1 MPRMSADSPG
11 KGPSANTDFRANV
24 LVVDGEVRSAQEL
37 VASLKEAGHEV
48 IWARDGEAGYN
59 VLDSVEPINV
69 MISELNAHHIDG
81 MRLLQISK
89 KRNPEICVIMI
100 TKEPEMELA
109 TEAMRQGAYDFQTKP
124 LNLKKII
131 AVIERGLSHQKLA
144 GELTELRKRMD
155 HRYGFADIIGGS
167 AGMIR
172 VFERI
177 KQVAD
182 AKTTVLICGET
193 GTGKELVAKAIHH
206 NSNRKDHPFV
216 MLNCAALAEGLIE
229 SELFGHER
237 GAFTGALTER
247 TGRFEIADGGTL
259 FLDEVGE
266 MPLSTQAKLLRVLQ
280 EREFER
286 VGGNT
291 TIKVDVRVLAAT
303 NRNLAELVAQGKTRE
318 TLYYRLNV
326 ARIEVPPL
334 RDRKQ
339 DIPLLV
345 DSFIREFNEA
355 NNRHVTGIT
364 RGAMDSLLQY
374 DWPGNVRELKNVV
387 EGMVVFCP
395 GKRLLEVGD
404 LPLHLRQQDT
414 RLRAMPARVGMS
426 MSEIERTAIQETLK
440 HVGHDK
446 QKAAEMLDIGL
457 RTLYRKIKE
466 YEIG

>member
-1 MPRMSADSPG
+1 MAANSTDRDSIG
-11 KGPSANTDFRANV
+11 NTNFRANV
-24 LVVDGEVRSAQEL
+24 LVVDGDVHGAQDL
-37 VASLKEAGHEV
+37 VSSLEETGHKV

-81 MRLLQISK
+81 MRLLRIAK
-89 KRNPEICVIMI
+89 KRNPQICVIMI

-109 TEAMRQGAYDFQTKP
+109 TEAMREGAYDFQTKP
-124 LNLKKII
+124 LILERII

-144 GELTELRKRMD
+144 VELTELKKRMN

-167 AGMIR
+167 RGMIR
-172 VFERI
+172 VFDRI

-182 AKTTVLICGET
+182 ARTTVLISGET

-206 NSNRKDHPFV
+206 NSNRRDCPFV
-216 MLNCAALAEGLIE
+216 MLNCAALAEGVIE
-229 SELFGHER
+229 SELFGHEK
-237 GAFTGALTER
+237 GAFTGAVTER
-247 TGRFEIADGGTL
+247 QGRFEIADGGTL

-266 MPLSTQAKLLRVLQ
+266 LPLSTQAKLLRVLQ

-291 TIKVDVRVLAAT
+291 SIKVDVRVLAAA
-303 NRNLAELVAQGKTRE
+303 NQDLAELVSEGKYRE
-318 TLYYRLNV
+318 PLYYRLNV
-326 ARIEVPPL
+326 AKIEVPPL
-334 RDRKQ
+334 RERKQ

-345 DSFIREFNEA
+345 DAFIKEFNKD

-364 RGAMDSLLQY
+364 RGAVDCLLQY
-374 DWPGNVRELKNVV
+374 HWPGNVRELKNVV
-387 EGMVVFCP
+387 EGMVVFCAS
-395 GKRLLEVGD
+395 KRLLEVGD
-404 LPLHLRQQDT
+404 LPLRLRQQDT
-414 RLRAMPARVGMS
+414 RLRAIPARVGMS
-426 MSEIERTAIQETLK
+426 MNEIERTAIQETLK

-446 QKAAEMLDIGL
+446 HKAAEMLGIGL